1 MKYYGMIFAMIA
13 AIGASAL
20 WAASPGGLRVTLGNV
35 PRIDLEE
42 LQNERQIEPK
52 AQRAKQETE
61 APKSNVAETDLKE
74 RVTEIVA
81 TLDARLEEIITE
93 REEVIEAYRARFFA
107 HVEAE
112 LEAAQARGD
121 LEAYEEWSDRKK
133 RFLSLRNSNDWAYVL
148 RIGCHNR
155 DWCEIEGEYFKS
167 EDFKGRSVLN
177 LEKRYGVAVEKA
189 YQEARKALEVV
200 QRDATKQGEIEKAK
214 SIRDFLKD
222 EFSSNQRESTRLI
235 IAGRERL

>member
-1 MKYYGMIFAMIA
+1 M
-13 AIGASAL
+13 
-20 WAASPGGLRVTLGNV
+20 
-35 PRIDLEE
+35 
-42 LQNERQIEPK
+42 
-52 AQRAKQETE
+52 
-61 APKSNVAETDLKE
+61 
-74 RVTEIVA
+74 TEIVA

-133 RFLSLRNSNDWAYVL
+133 RFLSLRNSND
-148 RIGCHNR
+148 
-155 DWCEIEGEYFKS
+155 FKS